1 MDKINFLEDEIEDL
15 KKTLVKE
22 SSSNGAIGKD
32 ATTVTG
38 GAAGDYSHSTNGFA
52 GGENAVASASGA
64 VQLGEGTNNEASTL
78 KFGSFKLVDNNG
90 KIPND
95 RLNLDDEPT
104 SQSTNPLT
112 SGSIYSILNISS
124 PTSATLNSTYV
135 DVSAG
140 GNVIYSKIGNL
151 VFVNIND
158 ITFKSTRQDN
168 GNTLISNLPKALNTC
183 CFCLTCWGGTLTTL
197 RVRIYANESE
207 IKNYW
212 SGFTPSTAQKWSG
225 SFVYLCK

>member
-15 KKTLVKE
+15 KKTLFEE

-64 VQLGEGTNNEASTL
+64 VQLGEGTNNEANTL

-90 KIPND
+90 KIPNARINVD
-95 RLNLDDEPT
+95 NEPT
-104 SQSTNPLT
+104 SGSGNFLT
-112 SGSIYSILNISS
+112 SGAIYSLINIST
-124 PTSATLNSTYV
+124 PTEATPNSTYV

-140 GNVIYSKIGNL
+140 GEVTFTKIGNF
-151 VFVNIND
+151 VFVHIND
-158 ITFKSTRQDN
+158 ITFKNVRQYNDAV
-168 GNTLISNLPKALNTC
+168 LFSNLPKSLSMFSYC
-183 CFCLTCWGGTLTTL
+183 MTCWGGTLTTL
-197 RVRIYANESE
+197 RIKIDANDTS
-207 IKNYW
+207 IKNFW
-212 SGFTPSTAQKWSG
+212 SGLTPTTSQKWSG